1 MLNINY
7 DRDIVLFNYYST
19 RVFLEGCFINISNDL
34 AHRNLFLFKLSDG
47 KIHFEFP
54 VFENHTYNSICNL
67 KGVRSLIK
75 RDTNEKYIIFRT
87 QDQNTKKRYI
97 IGYYKIGKTYYQET
111 KIFNNNGFVCGFEAS
126 EIHLLK
132 RREIIF
138 KDNSIGIGHNVSWH
152 LEKWNRKLNNF
163 LNRIQSKDEDYSD
176 LYQKETL
183 ELVHLFK
190 DEKKMD
196 EWKDFCKTCIKNKQ
210 CYFYRYNE
218 RYKKKNPKSNMYD
231 LIHKVYNSNIYSK
244 NILDE
249 IPKKYI
255 R

>member
-97 IGYYKIGKTYYQET
+97 IGYINKTS
-111 KIFNNNGFVCGFEAS
+111 F
-126 EIHLLK
+126 
-132 RREIIF
+132 
-138 KDNSIGIGHNVSWH
+138 
-152 LEKWNRKLNNF
+152 
-163 LNRIQSKDEDYSD
+163 
-176 LYQKETL
+176 
-183 ELVHLFK
+183 
-190 DEKKMD
+190 
-196 EWKDFCKTCIKNKQ
+196 
-210 CYFYRYNE
+210 
-218 RYKKKNPKSNMYD
+218 
-231 LIHKVYNSNIYSK
+231 
-244 NILDE
+244 
-249 IPKKYI
+249 
-255 R
+255 